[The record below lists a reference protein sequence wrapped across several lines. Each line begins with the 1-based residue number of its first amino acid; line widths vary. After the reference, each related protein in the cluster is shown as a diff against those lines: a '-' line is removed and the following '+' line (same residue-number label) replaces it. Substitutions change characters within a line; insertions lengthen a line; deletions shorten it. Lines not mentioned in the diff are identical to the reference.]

1 MILKFQE
8 GINELYL
15 KVEWNKLTDILIWK
29 SAAAQVFYSL
39 ATGQGVHL
47 ILASYN
53 GFRTNCQRDSLL
65 IGELFHSNNLQFIVI
80 LLMKPFLKG
89 LINSAT
95 SIFAGFVVFG
105 TVGIVAKNRGRNP
118 QDVIT
123 EVK

>member
-1 MILKFQE
+1 MWPLWMALSLVENFNFLMFTALRVQLIILKFQE

-80 LLMKPFLKG
+80 P
-89 LINSAT
+89 NET
-95 SIFAGFVVFG
+95 IFKRIDQGFF
-105 TVGIVAKNRGRNP
+105 N
-118 QDVIT
+118 
-123 EVK
+123 